1 MRLQFAAIRTLMRCI
16 ASLLKIFNCMK
27 KTILTLTMAAFA
39 ATAFAATPITIS
51 TDHVALRYTVGDDGT
66 LRQSFFGKRLADES
80 YASLGQGVEAFTTH
94 GYTDQFEPALHI
106 NHADNNSSLI
116 LKYVDHKVEEVKPG
130 VTTTTINLAD
140 PVYND
145 AVSLVLTAY
154 APEDIITCHSVITN
168 NSGKDVTLEKY
179 ASSMLHFYAP
189 EYYLTE
195 FSGDWGREAAMSSQP
210 LRFGKKVIDTK
221 LGSRANAMVS
231 PFFMLSLDKPAT
243 ETAGDVVLG
252 TLSWTGNFRF
262 TFEIDQMN
270 RLRVISGINPYY
282 SAYRLKKGET
292 FVTPDFVF
300 TYSDKGVG
308 QASRNFHNWARNHKV
323 KDGNGDRLTLLN
335 NWEVTGTDF
344 NEEKLVNMMHDA
356 KELGVNMFLLDD
368 GWFGNKYPRD
378 NDHQGLG
385 DWDVMEKKL
394 PNGFAPIIE
403 EGKKLG
409 VKFGLWIEP
418 EMVNPKSELYDK
430 HPDWAITLPNR
441 DIVTKR
447 NQLVLDMSNPKVQD
461 YVFSVVDK
469 LLTDWP
475 DIAYF
480 KWDCNAEITN
490 IYSHY
495 LGDDQQHLYVDHV
508 RGLYKVLDRIKAKY
522 PDVPMMMCAS
532 GGGRCDFQGLEYFTE
547 FWTSDDTDPV
557 ERLYIQYGMG
567 HFMPSKV
574 LCAHVARWNGDV
586 KIKFRTNVA
595 MMGKL
600 GYDYNIH
607 EWDAKE
613 LAYSKQAVKNYEKL
627 KPAILDGDLYRLVS
641 PYSGNHACNQFM
653 SKDGSLGAIFTFD
666 IYPRWGEHC
675 YNVKLQGLDPQ
686 ARYELFEIDR
696 FDADDYS
703 CGMYTGEYLMEVG
716 VPILTNYR
724 LHSRVYELRK
734 R

>member
-1 MRLQFAAIRTLMRCI
+1 MRCI

-66 LRQSFFGKRLADES
+66 LRQSYFGKRLADES

>member
-1 MRLQFAAIRTLMRCI
+1 
-16 ASLLKIFNCMK
+16 MK

-39 ATAFAATPITIS
+39 ATTFAATPITIS
-51 TDHVALRYTVGDDGT
+51 TDNVALRYTVGDDGT
-66 LRQSFFGKRLADES
+66 LRQSYFGKRLADDS

-447 NQLVLDMSNPKVQD
+447 NQLVLDLSNPKVQD

-495 LGDDQQHLYVDHV
+495 LGKDQQHLYVDHV

-574 LCAHVARWNGDV
+574 LCAHVATWNGDV

-666 IYPRWGEHC
+666 IYPRWSEHC
-675 YNVKLQGLDPQ
+675 YNVKLQGLDPG

-703 CGMYTGEYLMEVG
+703 CGVYTGEYLMEVG

>member
-1 MRLQFAAIRTLMRCI
+1 
-16 ASLLKIFNCMK
+16 
-27 KTILTLTMAAFA
+27 MAAFA

-51 TDHVALRYTVGDDGT
+51 TDNVALRYTVGDDGT
-66 LRQSFFGKRLADES
+66 LRQSYFGKRLADES

-168 NSGKDVTLEKY
+168 NSGKDIELEKY

-447 NQLVLDMSNPKVQD
+447 NQLVLDLSNPKVQD

-495 LGDDQQHLYVDHV
+495 LGKDQQHLYVDHV
-508 RGLYKVLDRIKAKY
+508 RGLYNVLDRIKAKY

-574 LCAHVARWNGDV
+574 LCAHVATWNGDV

-666 IYPRWGEHC
+666 IYPRWSEHC
-675 YNVKLQGLDPQ
+675 YNVKLQGLDPE
-686 ARYELFEIDR
+686 ARYELYEIDR

-703 CGMYTGEYLMEVG
+703 CGVYTGEYLMEVG

>member
-1 MRLQFAAIRTLMRCI
+1 
-16 ASLLKIFNCMK
+16 MK

-51 TDHVALRYTVGDDGT
+51 TDNVALRFTVGDDGT
-66 LRQSFFGKRLADES
+66 LRQSYFGKRLADES

-262 TFEIDQMN
+262 TFEVDQMN

-447 NQLVLDMSNPKVQD
+447 NQLVLDLSNPKVQD

-495 LGDDQQHLYVDHV
+495 LGKDQQHLYVDHV
-508 RGLYKVLDRIKAKY
+508 RGLYNVLDRIKAKY

-574 LCAHVARWNGDV
+574 LCAHVATWNGDV

-666 IYPRWGEHC
+666 IYPRWSEHC
-675 YNVKLQGLDPQ
+675 YNVKLQGLDPR

-703 CGMYTGEYLMEVG
+703 CGVYTGEYLMEVG

>member
-1 MRLQFAAIRTLMRCI
+1 
-16 ASLLKIFNCMK
+16 MK

-51 TDHVALRYTVGDDGT
+51 TDNVALRYTVGDDGT
-66 LRQSFFGKRLADES
+66 LRQSYFGKRLADES

-262 TFEIDQMN
+262 TFEVDQMN

-282 SAYRLKKGET
+282 STYRLKKGET

-447 NQLVLDMSNPKVQD
+447 NQLVLDLSNPKVQD

-475 DIAYF
+475 DISYF

-495 LGDDQQHLYVDHV
+495 LGKDQQHLYVDHV
-508 RGLYKVLDRIKAKY
+508 RGLYNVLDRIKAKY

-557 ERLYIQYGMG
+557 ERIFIQYGMG

-666 IYPRWGEHC
+666 IYPRWSEHC
-675 YNVKLQGLDPQ
+675 YNVKLQGLDPG
-686 ARYELFEIDR
+686 ACYELFEIDR

-703 CGMYTGEYLMEVG
+703 CGVYTGEYLMEVG

>member
-1 MRLQFAAIRTLMRCI
+1 MIRTAITLG
-16 ASLLKIFNCMK
+16 AALLAMTAGGAAPIFIN
-27 KTILTLTMAAFA
+27 TDN
-39 ATAFAATPITIS
+39 TALVLS
-51 TDHVALRYTVGDDGT
+51 VDDNGT
-66 LRQSFFGKRLADES
+66 LRQDYYGKRMADDS
-80 YASLGQGVEAFTTH
+80 YGALPQGEEAFVTH
-94 GYTDQFEPALHI
+94 GYRDQFEPALHI
-106 NHADNNSSLI
+106 NHADANSSTI
-116 LKYVDHKVEEVKPG
+116 LKYVDHATESVKPG
-130 VTTTTINLAD
+130 VMTTTVNLAD
-140 PVYND
+140 PVYGET
-145 AVSLVLTAY
+145 VSLVFTAY
-154 APEDIITCHSVITN
+154 TPEDIIECHSVITN
-168 NSGKDVTLEKY
+168 NSKKDIELEKY

-231 PFFMLSLDKPAT
+231 PFFMLSLGEPAT
-243 ETAGDVVLG
+243 ETDGDLVLG

-262 TFEIDQMN
+262 NFEVDNMN

-282 SAYRLKKGET
+282 STYTLKKGESFT
-292 FVTPDFVF
+292 TPDFVF

-308 QASRNFHNWARNHKV
+308 QASRNFHDWARNHKV
-323 KDGNGDRLTLLN
+323 KDGNGDRMTLLN

-344 NEEKLVNMMHDA
+344 NEEKLVNMVKDA
-356 KELGVNMFLLDD
+356 KELGVDIFLLDD

-378 NDHQGLG
+378 DDHRGLG
-385 DWDVMEKKL
+385 DWDIMTKKL
-394 PNGFAPIIE
+394 PNGFTPIID

-418 EMVNPKSELYDK
+418 EMVNPKSELYEK

-447 NQLVLDMSNPKVQD
+447 NQLVLDLSNPQVQD
-461 YVFSVVDK
+461 YVFSIVDK
-469 LLTDWP
+469 LLTDYP

-480 KWDCNAEITN
+480 KWDCNSEITN

-495 LGDDQQHLYVDHV
+495 LGKNQEHLYVDYV
-508 RGLYKVLDRIKAKY
+508 RGLYNVLDRIRDKY
-522 PDVPMMMCAS
+522 PDLPMMMCAS

-547 FWTSDDTDPV
+547 FWTSDDTDPI
-557 ERLYIQYGMG
+557 ERIFIQYGMG

-600 GYDYNIH
+600 GFDYNIH
-607 EWDAKE
+607 EWNDKE
-613 LAYSKQAVKNYEKL
+613 MAYVKQAIKNYEKL

-641 PYSGNHACNQFM
+641 PYSGNHAVNQFM
-653 SKDGSLGAIFTFD
+653 TKDGSHGAIFTFD
-666 IYPRWGEHC
+666 IHPRWGEHN
-675 YNVKLQGLDPQ
+675 YNVKLQGLDPE
-686 ARYELFEIDR
+686 ARYDIFEIDR
-696 FDADDYS
+696 FDAGDFKYGD
-703 CGMYTGEYLMEVG
+703 YTGEYLMEVG
-716 VPILTNYR
+716 LPILTNYN
-724 LHSRVYELRK
+724 LHSRIYEIK
-734 R
+734 KH

>member
-1 MRLQFAAIRTLMRCI
+1 
-16 ASLLKIFNCMK
+16 
-27 KTILTLTMAAFA
+27 MAAFA

-51 TDHVALRYTVGDDGT
+51 TDNVALRYTVGDDGT
-66 LRQSFFGKRLADES
+66 LRQSYFGKRLADES

-495 LGDDQQHLYVDHV
+495 LGKDQQHLYVDHV
-508 RGLYKVLDRIKAKY
+508 RGLYNVLDRIKAKY

-574 LCAHVARWNGDV
+574 LCAHVATWNGDV

-666 IYPRWGEHC
+666 IYPRWSEHC
-675 YNVKLQGLDPQ
+675 YNVKLQGLDPE
-686 ARYELFEIDR
+686 ARYELYEIDR

-703 CGMYTGEYLMEVG
+703 CGVYTGEYLMEVG

>member
-1 MRLQFAAIRTLMRCI
+1 
-16 ASLLKIFNCMK
+16 MK
-27 KTILTLTMAAFA
+27 KIILSLGMAALS
-39 ATAFAATPITIS
+39 ATAFAAVPITVS
-51 TDHVALRYTVGDDGT
+51 TDNVALLYMVGDDGT
-66 LRQSFFGKRLADES
+66 LRQSYFGKRMADDS

-168 NSGKDVTLEKY
+168 NSGKDIELEKY

-308 QASRNFHNWARNHKV
+308 QASRNFHDWARNHKV

-378 NDHQGLG
+378 NDLQGLG

-441 DIVTKR
+441 DVVTKR

-495 LGDDQQHLYVDHV
+495 LGKDQQHLYVDHV
-508 RGLYKVLDRIKAKY
+508 RGLYNVLDRIKAKY

-547 FWTSDDTDPV
+547 FWTSDDTDPI
-557 ERLYIQYGMG
+557 ERIFIQYGMG

-600 GYDYNIH
+600 GFDYNIH
-607 EWDAKE
+607 EWDGKE
-613 LAYSKQAVKNYEKL
+613 LAYVKQAVKNYEKL

-641 PYSGNHACNQFM
+641 PYDGNHAVNQFM
-653 SKDGSLGAIFTFD
+653 SKDGRLGAIFTFD
-666 IYPRWGEHC
+666 IYPRWGEHE
-675 YNVKLQGLDPQ
+675 YNVKLQGLDPV
-686 ARYELFEIDR
+686 ARYDIFEIDR
-696 FDADDYS
+696 FDAGDFKY
-703 CGMYTGEYLMEVG
+703 GEYTGEYLMEVG
-716 VPILTNYR
+716 IPITTGFK
-724 LHSRVYELRK
+724 LHSRVYEIRK
-734 R
+734 H

>member
-1 MRLQFAAIRTLMRCI
+1 
-16 ASLLKIFNCMK
+16 
-27 KTILTLTMAAFA
+27 MAAFA

-51 TDHVALRYTVGDDGT
+51 TDNVALRYTVGDDGT
-66 LRQSFFGKRLADES
+66 LRQSYFGKRLADES

-168 NSGKDVTLEKY
+168 NSGKDIELEKY

-262 TFEIDQMN
+262 TFEVDQMN

-447 NQLVLDMSNPKVQD
+447 NQLVLDLSNPKVQD

-495 LGDDQQHLYVDHV
+495 LGKDQQHLYVDHV

-557 ERLYIQYGMG
+557 ERIFIQYGMG

-574 LCAHVARWNGDV
+574 LCAHVATWNGDV

-666 IYPRWGEHC
+666 IYPRWSEHC
-675 YNVKLQGLDPQ
+675 YNVKLQGLDPG

-703 CGMYTGEYLMEVG
+703 CGVYTGEYLMEVG